1 MKGASRASAP
11 LLPTHIHMASP
22 PMPIGQ
28 AERDGIYISL
38 IREQTRPETVGLDL
52 PKENASFT
60 EFSFDSRGKKFGSV
74 V

>member
-1 MKGASRASAP
+1 
-11 LLPTHIHMASP
+11 MASP
-22 PMPIGQ
+22 PILIGQ

-60 EFSFDSRGKKFGSV
+60 GFSFDSRGKKFGSV